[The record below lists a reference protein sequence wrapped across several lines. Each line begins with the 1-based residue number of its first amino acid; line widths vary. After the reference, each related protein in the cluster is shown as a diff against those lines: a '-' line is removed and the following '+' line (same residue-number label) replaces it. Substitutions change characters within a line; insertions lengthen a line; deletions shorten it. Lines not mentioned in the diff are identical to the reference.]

1 MAYST
6 TSEQIEALAAEI
18 GKNVYLD
25 IAKWHLYLG
34 DAKLHTPLAERLYP
48 LLENKNISESA
59 VNEALQSMTVAIGGG
74 RRQLPLAEFLPASAQ
89 RDLLRLLEDYQ
100 DNL

>member
-6 TSEQIEALAAEI
+6 TSEAIEALAAEI
-18 GKNVYLD
+18 GENIYLD

-48 LLENKNISESA
+48 LLQNRSLSENA
-59 VNEALQSMTVAIGGG
+59 VNDALQTMTVAIGGG
-74 RRQLPLAEFLPASAQ
+74 RRQLPLAEFLPSSGQ
-89 RDLLRLLEDYQ
+89 RDLMRLLEDYQ
-100 DNL
+100 NKL